1 MIPLYITLLLAIIS
15 LSYLAVKRFHF
26 NNIQSIII
34 TLQHK
39 SNYYNKTDS
48 RKLQENMKQY
58 DNDNI
63 FFNDNVHLNSSCI
76 SYYYEPYH
84 LILPEPM
91 KIDPIYKIDAIYVV
105 HWTVLVKRK
114 EHIIK
119 MVKEFFD
126 ITPTFIEA
134 FDKKDL
140 TQGI

>member
-1 MIPLYITLLLAIIS
+1 MIS
-15 LSYLAVKRFHF
+15 LPTKD
-26 NNIQSIII
+26 NN
-34 TLQHK
+34 T
-39 SNYYNKTDS
+39 NKTHS
-48 RKLQENMKQY
+48 RNLQENIIQSNNGDVFFE
-58 DNDNI
+58 DN
-63 FFNDNVHLNSSCI
+63 FLLNSSCI

-84 LILPEPM
+84 LTLAEPM